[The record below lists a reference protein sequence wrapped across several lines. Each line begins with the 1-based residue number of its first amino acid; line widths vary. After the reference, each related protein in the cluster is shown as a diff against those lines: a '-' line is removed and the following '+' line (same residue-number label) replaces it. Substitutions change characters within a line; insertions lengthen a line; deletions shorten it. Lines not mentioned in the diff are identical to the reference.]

1 MKYLTSI
8 IYYII
13 FVLSITHKTIRTMKN
28 ATTTTT
34 NIFAGTSSF
43 ITTRA
48 ALERL
53 GWGYDGWLDFE
64 RGEHPGFDFVRI
76 DENQEGNLSWSP
88 CDEYGDN
95 SRSGSEAIL
104 SRDVAACLN
113 DLATLAAS
121 GELQP
126 L

>member
-1 MKYLTSI
+1 
-8 IYYII
+8 
-13 FVLSITHKTIRTMKN
+13 MKN
-28 ATTTTT
+28 NEFDTLRARLAQNAKKSADVT
-34 NIFAGTSSF
+34 IQKEVWMHFAGASNF

-53 GWGYDGWLDFE
+53 GWDFDGYGITLD
-64 RGEHPGFDFVRI
+64 HIRI
-76 DENQEGNLSWSP
+76 DEREGSLSWSP
-88 CDEYGDN
+88 CDYTGDN
-95 SRSGSEAIL
+95 SQSGTQSIL

-113 DLATLAAS
+113 DMATLAAS

>member
-1 MKYLTSI
+1 
-8 IYYII
+8 
-13 FVLSITHKTIRTMKN
+13 MKN
-28 ATTTTT
+28 ATTTT
-34 NIFAGTSSF
+34 NIFAGASSF

-53 GWGYDGWLDFE
+53 GWDFE
-64 RGEHPGFDFVRI
+64 GYGITLDHIRI
-76 DENQEGNLSWSP
+76 DENEEGSIHWSP
-88 CDEYGDN
+88 CDYTGDN

-113 DLATLAAS
+113 DMATLAAS

>member
-1 MKYLTSI
+1 
-8 IYYII
+8 
-13 FVLSITHKTIRTMKN
+13 MKN
-28 ATTTTT
+28 ATITNT

-53 GWGYDGWLDFE
+53 GWDFE
-64 RGEHPGFDFVRI
+64 DMGIEYPYDHIRI
-76 DENQEGNLSWSP
+76 EECEYTGRLKWSP
-88 CDEYGDN
+88 CDQYGDN
-95 SRSGSEAIL
+95 SL
-104 SRDVAACLN
+104 AASHDTGDDAKTIQ
-113 DLATLAAS
+113 DLADLAAS